1 MLSIQKL
8 HDAQNHSFSKVI
20 NSDERN
26 LSKELL
32 TLSAMG
38 TNTMSS
44 FSFLTAEQ
52 NKLLHVIV
60 VLKGLESKSSVLI
73 DVSFNLSKTT
83 CRISATSC
91 CWELKS
97 KGALQVDE
105 ILHLSTHRKFEFE
118 GSIGTADFSLIAIS
132 VIDFSNGDSRAD
144 SAEEV
149 LQSEGI
155 TFSACRMV
163 LA

>member
-8 HDAQNHSFSKVI
+8 HDVHNHSFSKVI

-26 LSKELL
+26 FSKELL

-38 TNTMSS
+38 TDKMSS

-60 VLKGLESKSSVLI
+60 VIKVLESKSSVLI

-83 CRISATSC
+83 CRISVTSC

-105 ILHLSTHRKFEFE
+105 ILHLSTHRKFER
-118 GSIGTADFSLIAIS
+118 SIGTADSSLI
-132 VIDFSNGDSRAD
+132 V
-144 SAEEV
+144 
-149 LQSEGI
+149 
-155 TFSACRMV
+155 
-163 LA
+163 